1 MKRWMRKLRGM
12 LGVGMMWGAL
22 GGAVGAVVSLLGA
35 AADTGT
41 VSEWLLS
48 VGLGFAGFG
57 FLAGVGF
64 AATLSALDGRRTLR
78 ELSVRRAAMW
88 GGLAGFA
95 FPLTLVAA
103 LSGGALPLV
112 PAITTA
118 AAFGGVTALL
128 GAGSVH
134 VARTRAR
141 LEPADEDHQL
151 LTSSH

>member
-1 MKRWMRKLRGM
+1 MKRLIRKLRGT

-22 GGAVGAVVSLLGA
+22 GGAAGVVVSVIGA
-35 AADTGT
+35 TTDRGT
-41 VSEWLLS
+41 VGEWLMS

-64 AATLSALDGRRTLR
+64 AATLSALDGRKTLR

-112 PAITTA
+112 PAIASA

-134 VARTRAR
+134 IARSRAQ
-141 LEPADEDHQL
+141 LEPADDDHD
-151 LTSSH
+151 

>member
-1 MKRWMRKLRGM
+1 M
-12 LGVGMMWGAL
+12 LGVGLMWGAL
-22 GGAVGAVVSLLGA
+22 GGAVGLVVGVVGA
-35 AADTGT
+35 AVDQGT
-41 VSEWLLS
+41 ISEWLTS

-78 ELSVRRAAMW
+78 ELSVRRAAAL

-112 PAITTA
+112 PAILTA

-128 GAGSVH
+128 GAASVH
-134 VARTRAR
+134 FARSRAR
-141 LEPADEDHQL
+141 LEPADDDL
-151 LTSSH
+151 LPPSVYVGR